1 MLPLQWQLY
10 LLLCIFWRALW
21 RPGMTAAS
29 PKAGVVWD
37 CWEQS
42 LGRVLAVIRETGH
55 GSPPWPFLGAVWL
68 HYDIRAITDWEQ
80 NARTGVPSPHGPCS
94 AAQSLF
100 CWCPEQDGCG
110 RQSWLSSL
118 ANLLSLAASCVPEG
132 APQPTLSG
140 TCRDNLPFGVCWT
153 NKVQARISG
162 GLLCCVE
169 VPGWKGMRNT
179 SSQSSTQTRCECCLQ
194 SSFPN
199 GKIKGNCSDWAA
211 AAALLEVLCLVS
223 LAPFASYGTTFLGVE
238 CFGDYASKDNFGP
251 RSGLRQCQ
259 HTWQTCLTMM

>member
-10 LLLCIFWRALW
+10 ILLCIFWRALW

-37 CWEQS
+37 CWGQS
-42 LGRVLAVIRETGH
+42 LGRVLAVIREPGH

-68 HYDIRAITDWEQ
+68 HYDIKAITGWEQ

-132 APQPTLSG
+132 APSLPSQGPAEA
-140 TCRDNLPFGVCWT
+140 TCF
-153 NKVQARISG
+153 
-162 GLLCCVE
+162 
-169 VPGWKGMRNT
+169 
-179 SSQSSTQTRCECCLQ
+179 
-194 SSFPN
+194 
-199 GKIKGNCSDWAA
+199 
-211 AAALLEVLCLVS
+211 LVS
-223 LAPFASYGTTFLGVE
+223 VGLTRYRPGFREGSCAVWKYQAGRGWGIPAPSPL
-238 CFGDYASKDNFGP
+238 
-251 RSGLRQCQ
+251 LRPVVNVVFRVAFP
-259 HTWQTCLTMM
+259 MEK